1 MKASH
6 SFPFPVCDFSSNAMH
21 KSWVNRKIIIGGNCH
36 NQKEFFLYG
45 NLCWK
50 IAIIIFIPTKFCPA
64 TKQNIWST
72 KVKDKTRRDKIASVF
87 VKCANVFVRKAKS
100 ISLNC
105 KIYLAQFPN
114 AERQKSNTIYFVS
127 HSYWQGD
134 KKTKI
139 FLVVSCFVTQ
149 SVILSPS

>member
-1 MKASH
+1 
-6 SFPFPVCDFSSNAMH
+6 MH
-21 KSWVNRKIIIGGNCH
+21 KSWVNREIIIGGNCH
-36 NQKEFFLYG
+36 SQKVFVFLTWQFVQE
-45 NLCWK
+45 NSHT
-50 IAIIIFIPTKFCPA
+50 IFIPTKFCPA

>member
-21 KSWVNRKIIIGGNCH
+21 KSWVNRKIIIGENCH
-36 NQKEFFLYG
+36 NQKVFFLYG

-100 ISLNC
+100 IREGWRLQN
-105 KIYLAQFPN
+105 
-114 AERQKSNTIYFVS
+114 
-127 HSYWQGD
+127 
-134 KKTKI
+134 
-139 FLVVSCFVTQ
+139 
-149 SVILSPS
+149 

>member
-1 MKASH
+1 
-6 SFPFPVCDFSSNAMH
+6 MH
-21 KSWVNRKIIIGGNCH
+21 KSWVNREIIIGGNCH
-36 NQKEFFLYG
+36 SQKVFVFLI
-45 NLCWK
+45 WQ
-50 IAIIIFIPTKFCPA
+50 FV
-64 TKQNIWST
+64 QENIWST

-149 SVILSPS
+149 SVILLPS